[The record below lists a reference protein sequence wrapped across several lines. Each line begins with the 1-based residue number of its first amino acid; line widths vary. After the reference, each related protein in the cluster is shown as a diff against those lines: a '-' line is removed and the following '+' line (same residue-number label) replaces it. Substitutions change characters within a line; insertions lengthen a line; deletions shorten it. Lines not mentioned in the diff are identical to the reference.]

1 MRSLY
6 PALLASLL
14 ALSPL
19 ACKRDGGDTRRPNDS
34 TTARPSGPKLPKPL
48 KLPADPQAV
57 VHVQSPKGLLDTAL
71 SYGPTQIS
79 ARDAVQQALQSTG
92 RAFETR
98 VFPHVGIG
106 RAWNMALVDG
116 QTIVHVPVRKA
127 AAGQLQAMLAE
138 YPAEGDFGAVRI
150 PRPQGEI
157 GPKLAFFD
165 RENLMLTLADDLRGI
180 ATGPELGRAYGGQGI
195 NISVNAEQ
203 AARYGAELAVARVS
217 VTGTDAN
224 NLTLE
229 LEGAPPIPTDVP
241 ITEGALTSLVESPR
255 VAVGGTT
262 KYVDYKKDVDRIIQQ
277 GRRQVSSLP
286 GIAQGNGK
294 DLLKRLSSVLR
305 NWNGRTMVGVGPA
318 NHVLLGF
325 GTDDSDKMSQATLF
339 LVRGLLSNIKTVK
352 SLRKFG
358 VKLDVPTLRFAP
370 NKARVGSVAV
380 HVVALENAR
389 KYVPSEF
396 HKLVNGDNR
405 LRIAMAFPKR
415 AGAGMVAI
423 GPNADV
429 VLTRWLEDA
438 QAGTPAAK
446 STGHLAAGTLAVGP
460 KALQQ
465 LAQAEFNPAAVL
477 GLTAD
482 RKPTKVVV
490 KRNAGTYVVQ
500 LRRK

>member
-1 MRSLY
+1 
-6 PALLASLL
+6 
-14 ALSPL
+14 
-19 ACKRDGGDTRRPNDS
+19 
-34 TTARPSGPKLPKPL
+34 
-48 KLPADPQAV
+48 
-57 VHVQSPKGLLDTAL
+57 
-71 SYGPTQIS
+71 
-79 ARDAVQQALQSTG
+79 
-92 RAFETR
+92 
-98 VFPHVGIG
+98 
-106 RAWNMALVDG
+106 
-116 QTIVHVPVRKA
+116 
-127 AAGQLQAMLAE
+127 
-138 YPAEGDFGAVRI
+138 
-150 PRPQGEI
+150 
-157 GPKLAFFD
+157 
-165 RENLMLTLADDLRGI
+165 
-180 ATGPELGRAYGGQGI
+180 
-195 NISVNAEQ
+195 
-203 AARYGAELAVARVS
+203 
-217 VTGTDAN
+217 
-224 NLTLE
+224 
-229 LEGAPPIPTDVP
+229 
-241 ITEGALTSLVESPR
+241 
-255 VAVGGTT
+255 
-262 KYVDYKKDVDRIIQQ
+262 
-277 GRRQVSSLP
+277 
-286 GIAQGNGK
+286 
-294 DLLKRLSSVLR
+294 
-305 NWNGRTMVGVGPA
+305 MVGVGPA

-370 NKARVGSVAV
+370 NKAKVGSVAV